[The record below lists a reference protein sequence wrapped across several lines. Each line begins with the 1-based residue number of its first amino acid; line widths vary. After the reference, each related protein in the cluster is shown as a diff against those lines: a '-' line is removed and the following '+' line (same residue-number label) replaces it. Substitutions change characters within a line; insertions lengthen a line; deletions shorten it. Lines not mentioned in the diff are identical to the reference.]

1 MAQPTSSGYGRANT
15 HSGAAIGLIVFAA
28 VLMIMIG
35 AFQAINGLVALV
47 NDEFF
52 VVTQQWIFQF
62 DLTAWGWIHLVLGVL
77 VFAAGIGLFSGQTWA
92 RTVTVILAVAAAVAN
107 FAYLPWY
114 PLWSLIMI
122 ALSVFVIWA
131 VTTHG
136 RDLARVS

>member
-1 MAQPTSSGYGRANT
+1 MAQTTSSGYGRSNA
-15 HSGAAIGLIVFAA
+15 HSGAAVGLIVFAA

-35 AFQAINGLVALV
+35 AFQVIHGLVALV

-52 VVTQQWIFQF
+52 VLTQQWIFQF

-77 VFAAGIGLFSGQTWA
+77 VFAAGIGLFSGQIWA
-92 RTVTVILAVAAAVAN
+92 RTVTVILAVATGVAN

-136 RDLARVS
+136 RDLARAG

>member
-1 MAQPTSSGYGRANT
+1 MAQTTSSGYGRSNA

-62 DLTAWGWIHLVLGVL
+62 DLTAWGWIHLVLGGL

-92 RTVTVILAVAAAVAN
+92 RTVTVILAVATAVAN

>member
-1 MAQPTSSGYGRANT
+1 MAQTTSSGYGRSNA
-15 HSGAAIGLIVFAA
+15 HSGAAVGLIVFAA

-35 AFQAINGLVALV
+35 AFQVIHGLVALV

-52 VVTQQWIFQF
+52 VLTQQWIFQF

-77 VFAAGIGLFSGQTWA
+77 VFAAGIGLFSGQVWA
-92 RTVTVILAVAAAVAN
+92 RTVTVILAVATGVAN

-136 RDLARVS
+136 RDLARAG